1 MSDNTL
7 THRYM
12 IGGAMHWYVV
22 NLLRAVEKHL
32 SKTAPWE
39 SAGSAKWLAHHLNQG
54 FNTSDMLAAGFCQR
68 DAICVRKMKISGGPI
83 EKALNEVIREQMSK
97 LKVLFKMNAPVAT
110 IALLTHIQGIASSEV
125 FNHPVKTC
133 SWLRDCVLA
142 TLEGAQLGA
151 NPKGGK

>member
-1 MSDNTL
+1 MSDNIR
-7 THRYM
+7 THRYV

-39 SAGSAKWLAHHLNQG
+39 SAGAANWLAHHLNQG

-97 LKVLFKMNAPVAT
+97 LKVLFKMNAPVAA

-142 TLEGAQLGA
+142 TLEGAQLG
-151 NPKGGK
+151 PKGGK